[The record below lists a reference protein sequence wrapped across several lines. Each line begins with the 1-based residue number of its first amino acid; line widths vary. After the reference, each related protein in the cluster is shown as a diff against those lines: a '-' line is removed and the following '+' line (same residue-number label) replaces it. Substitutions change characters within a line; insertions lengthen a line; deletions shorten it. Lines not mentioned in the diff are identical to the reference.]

1 MGVFQPGR
9 EQLARRQ
16 QLDLLHQVGDVAGVV
31 DDHLMGQLLPQ
42 IGKFLQHLGG
52 GFEVDGQR
60 RVGVGELLAGQ
71 KDMAVGLVLRLL
83 EVDVAGGADGL
94 VQLPAQADDGAV
106 ELPQLL
112 LRLDVAVA
120 EHEHIVADGLYFQIV
135 VKRRD
140 APELGPVLVVLHRLE
155 QLPGLAGG
163 ADDEPLPVGHQLG
176 FGDDGHPLEV
186 LQVGG
191 GDQLVQVLEAHFV
204 LGQQDD
210 VFGKAAGLAAPGP
223 QLQHLGVDVLEAAD
237 AQFFF
242 HLLEKRDQHIGHH
255 GRVIGSPVV
264 VEGGQVQILGHNVQ
278 LELVQLRQEILGQ
291 DQGVHIGGV
300 EGKPLPAAA
309 GPDEADVEL
318 GVVGRQGAAVHKG
331 QKGRQGLLGGGG
343 TGKHGVGDAGEADD
357 LRRQAAAGIHEGLEA
372 VGDLAVLQHHGA
384 DLGDGLPVHLQAG
397 GLDIEADDL
406 VGEVLVLGTV
416 DGDAVVQIVDEIAL
430 YAVENF
436 NFALGGV
443 PGVREG
449 LGHAVVGDGD
459 GRVAPGDG
467 LLDDGGGVRQG
478 VHVGHLGVEVQLHP
492 LLRGGVLPGLVGDLH
507 DVEGAQLNVLAVPAQ
522 LHIALDPEP
531 HARGHGVL
539 HGLGLLALHVLG
551 DGDGIPVIRHVEG
564 QTPDTGLAGLVALG
578 GKDLALHHHG
588 THLGVQTVD
597 GDGLALDLPAH
608 EDVGP
613 VICALGGAEAQ
624 AQLAQVVLVHQQL
637 AQGSDGGLRQ
647 GGGGRQ
653 LQLHGALRPVHAAAH
668 HAGVVEQQ
676 AQVPGRHK
684 ALEKGEKR
692 YFIAHTGP
700 SLTACRSRPSGRPPS
715 CPGGPCA
722 EFRHGG
728 TAGPR
733 RRRRRCPHRR
743 PGPRRGR

>member
-1 MGVFQPGR
+1 M
-9 EQLARRQ
+9 
-16 QLDLLHQVGDVAGVV
+16 
-31 DDHLMGQLLPQ
+31 
-42 IGKFLQHLGG
+42 
-52 GFEVDGQR
+52 
-60 RVGVGELLAGQ
+60 
-71 KDMAVGLVLRLL
+71 
-83 EVDVAGGADGL
+83 
-94 VQLPAQADDGAV
+94 
-106 ELPQLL
+106 
-112 LRLDVAVA
+112 
-120 EHEHIVADGLYFQIV
+120 
-135 VKRRD
+135 
-140 APELGPVLVVLHRLE
+140 
-155 QLPGLAGG
+155 
-163 ADDEPLPVGHQLG
+163 GHQLG

-210 VFGKAAGLAAPGP
+210 VLGEAAGLAAPGP
-223 QLQHLGVDVLEAAD
+223 QLQHLGVDLLQAAD
-237 AQFFF
+237 AQLLF

-255 GRVIGSPVV
+255 GRVVGGPVV

-300 EGKPLPAAA
+300 EGDALPAAA
-309 GPDEADVEL
+309 GPDEADVKF
-318 GVVGRQGAAVHKG
+318 GVVGRQGAAAHKV

-357 LRRQAAAGIHEGLEA
+357 LRRQAAAGVHEGLEA
-372 VGDLAVLQHHGA
+372 VSDLAVLQHHGA

-397 GLDIEADDL
+397 GLNIEADDL
-406 VGEVLVLGTV
+406 VGKVLVLGAV

-443 PGVREG
+443 PGVGEG
-449 LGHAVVGDGD
+449 LGHAVVGDGN

-467 LLDDGGGVRQG
+467 LPDDGGGVGQG
-478 VHVGHLGVEVQLHP
+478 VHVGHLRVEVQLHP
-492 LLRGGVLPGLVGDLH
+492 LLRGGVLPGLVGNLH
-507 DVEGAQLNVLAVPAQ
+507 DVEGAQLNVLAVAAE
-522 LHIALDPEP
+522 LHIALDPKP

-551 DGDGIPVIRHVEG
+551 DGDGIPVVRHVEG
-564 QTPDTGLAGLVALG
+564 QPPDPGLAGLVALG
-578 GKDLALHHHG
+578 GKDLALDHHG
-588 THLGVQTVD
+588 AHFGVQAVD

-608 EDVGP
+608 EDVGS
-613 VICALGGAEAQ
+613 VICALGDAEAQ

-637 AQGSDGGLRQ
+637 AQGGDGGLRQ
-647 GGGGRQ
+647 RGGGRQ
-653 LQLHGALRPVHAAAH
+653 LQLHGALGTVHAAAH

-676 AQVPGRHK
+676 AQLTGRHE
-684 ALEKGEKR
+684 ALKKGKKR
-692 YFIAHTGP
+692 YFIAHMRA
-700 SLTACRSRPSGRPPS
+700 SLLIACRSRPSGRPPA
-715 CPGGPCA
+715 CPGAPCT

-733 RRRRRCPHRR
+733 HRLRRCPRR
-743 PGPRRGR
+743 QPGPRRGR

>member
-1 MGVFQPGR
+1 MAVGPGLVFAGEVQVDIRHLAAAVAQERLKGDVEPVLDVFRAALRAAFVRHIRPAAVAAVGDKFHVAAVGAAVVRRQGVHFGDAGHIGHQRGANGATGAHQIAVFQTALDQLLGGHIHHVILPQDAAQLHIQPVHHQLGRLVAVQGVALVPDQAVQVLLGVFQPGR

-31 DDHLMGQLLPQ
+31 DDHLAGQLLPQ
-42 IGKFLQHLGG
+42 IGELLQHLGG
-52 GFEVDGQR
+52 GFEVDGQG

-112 LRLDVAVA
+112 LGPDVAVA
-120 EHEHIVADGLYFQIV
+120 EHEHIVADGLNFQIV

-163 ADDEPLPVGHQLG
+163 ANDEALPVGHQLG

-210 VFGKAAGLAAPGP
+210 VLGEAAGLAAPGP
-223 QLQHLGVDVLEAAD
+223 QLQHLGVDVLEEAD
-237 AQFFF
+237 AQLLF
-242 HLLEKRDQHIGHH
+242 HLLEKRDQHVGHH
-255 GRVIGSPVV
+255 GRIVGGPVV
-264 VEGGQVQILGHNVQ
+264 VEGRQVQILGHDVQ

-300 EGKPLPAAA
+300 KGDALPAAA

-343 TGKHGVGDAGEADD
+343 VGKHGVGDAGEADD
-357 LRRQAAAGIHEGLEA
+357 LRRQAAAGIHEGLEP
-372 VGDLAVLQHHGA
+372 VGDLAVFQHHGT

-416 DGDAVVQIVDEIAL
+416 DGDAVV
-430 YAVENF
+430 
-436 NFALGGV
+436 
-443 PGVREG
+443 
-449 LGHAVVGDGD
+449 
-459 GRVAPGDG
+459 
-467 LLDDGGGVRQG
+467 
-478 VHVGHLGVEVQLHP
+478 
-492 LLRGGVLPGLVGDLH
+492 
-507 DVEGAQLNVLAVPAQ
+507 
-522 LHIALDPEP
+522 
-531 HARGHGVL
+531 
-539 HGLGLLALHVLG
+539 
-551 DGDGIPVIRHVEG
+551 
-564 QTPDTGLAGLVALG
+564 
-578 GKDLALHHHG
+578 
-588 THLGVQTVD
+588 
-597 GDGLALDLPAH
+597 
-608 EDVGP
+608 
-613 VICALGGAEAQ
+613 
-624 AQLAQVVLVHQQL
+624 
-637 AQGSDGGLRQ
+637 
-647 GGGGRQ
+647 
-653 LQLHGALRPVHAAAH
+653 
-668 HAGVVEQQ
+668 
-676 AQVPGRHK
+676 
-684 ALEKGEKR
+684 
-692 YFIAHTGP
+692 
-700 SLTACRSRPSGRPPS
+700 
-715 CPGGPCA
+715 
-722 EFRHGG
+722 
-728 TAGPR
+728 
-733 RRRRRCPHRR
+733 
-743 PGPRRGR
+743 